1 MEAQRQFDVEY
12 QIVRKLLVQGKTD
25 AQTVKHW
32 LKKHGI
38 ETATSLQLEVR
49 DQIHRQA
56 GQRPDREVDR
66 IKAYE
71 TKEYGD
77 TKDDE

>member
-12 QIVRKLLVQGKTD
+12 QIVRKLLVQGKTS

-38 ETATSLQLEVR
+38 EAATSLQLEIR
-49 DQIHRQA
+49 DQIQRQA
-56 GQRPDREVDR
+56 GQRPDREVER

-77 TKDDE
+77 LKDE

>member
-12 QIVRKLLVQGKTD
+12 QIVRKLLVQGKYD
-25 AQTVKHW
+25 VQTVKHW
-32 LKKHGI
+32 LKKHGT

-49 DQIHRQA
+49 DQINRQA
-56 GQRPDREVDR
+56 GQRVDREVER

-77 TKDDE
+77 LKDDE

>member
-12 QIVRKLLVQGKTD
+12 QIVRRLLVQGKTD
-25 AQTVKHW
+25 AKTVKGW

-49 DQIHRQA
+49 DLIHRQA
-56 GQRPDREVDR
+56 GQRVDREVDR

-77 TKDDE
+77 LKDDE